1 MRLSSLSFSSA
12 LLLLASDAMAQA
24 GNAALPDTTP
34 MSTVQVAAPMRSYRL
49 DQEQAHAVSGYYEMS
64 NGWRMKVRASSRY
77 LDAAIGQDAPVR
89 LVAVSPDKF
98 VTPDGN
104 VTMEFNRGAYGD
116 DMLMTYVDP
125 RLGQLVT
132 VTSQLA
138 QR

>member
-1 MRLSSLSFSSA
+1 MRLSSLFFSSA
-12 LLLLASDAMAQA
+12 LLLLASDALAQA
-24 GNAALPDTTP
+24 GTTP
-34 MSTVQVAAPMRSYRL
+34 SADTAPISTVQVAAPMRSFRL
-49 DQEQAHAVSGYYEMS
+49 DPEQARSVSGYYEMS

-98 VTPDGN
+98 MTQDGN
-104 VTMEFNRGAYGD
+104 VTMEFNRGALGD
-116 DMLMTYVDP
+116 DMLMTYLDP